1 MVSTKQVDLYDNQIT
16 IQVVDHIR
24 QLIENGTLR
33 PGDKIPPEREFSS
46 SLKISRASLRSG
58 IGYLVAMGVLK
69 ARHGVGTFVA
79 DGPPAFGKA
88 SVNLMGA
95 LYGFQVWQMYEA
107 RIILEGNLAAL
118 AAERA
123 QQQHLIELAD
133 EVTELFASLDKPA
146 EFLIHDVIFHRILA
160 KASGNPVLAALME
173 TLTTAVYEGRSGIV
187 DRASDMRKAAE
198 MHQLIYKAVC
208 ARDGDKARSLMEKH
222 LKDSQKVH
230 TSKQVKSKTHANKA
244 AKKAKKRPAISRP
257 V

>member
-1 MVSTKQVDLYDNQIT
+1 MASTKKIDLYDNQRT

-24 QLIENGTLR
+24 ELIENGTLR
-33 PGDKIPPEREFSS
+33 PGDKIPAEREFSS

-69 ARHGVGTFVA
+69 ARHGVGTFVS
-79 DGPPAFGKA
+79 DEPPAFGKA

-107 RIILEGNLAAL
+107 RLILEGNLASL

-133 EVTELFASLDKPA
+133 EVTELFASLDKPT

-173 TLTTAVYEGRSGIV
+173 TLSTAVYEGRSRTV
-187 DRASDMRKAAE
+187 ERASDMRQAAE
-198 MHQLIYKAVC
+198 MHHLICKAVC
-208 ARDGDKARSLMEKH
+208 AHDADEARFLMEKH
-222 LKDSQKVH
+222 LKDSQKAQAREQ
-230 TSKQVKSKTHANKA
+230 SKSKSR
-244 AKKAKKRPAISRP
+244 AKKNVSTAKRAVRRKFK
-257 V
+257 